1 MAMFGIKM
9 KRRRKK
15 VGGFHAQ
22 YIDKGALKK
31 RKSIGIGR
39 TFGSA
44 TTLIIG
50 GAMCY
55 VALHYIPAYLGL
67 NKILSFSDLDTS
79 ASVAPESSQWATLSS
94 YTDAFRLKRTY
105 LRPGQT
111 IQAEYAIPDAAKL
124 ELVIQRCRPAF
135 IVEIFKCQVISEETA
150 HVKNDKLGTQRFRFP
165 EAGFYRF
172 DEKVILAPNNQ
183 QNYRV
188 IWSRA

>member
-1 MAMFGIKM
+1 MAIFGMEM
-9 KRRRKK
+9 KRRQKK

-22 YIDKGALKK
+22 YIDKGASKK
-31 RKSIGIGR
+31 RKPMGLGR

-67 NKILSFSDLDTS
+67 NKILSFSDLNTS
-79 ASVAPESSQWATLSS
+79 SSIAPESSQMTTLSS
-94 YTDAFRLKRTY
+94 YVDAFRLKRTY

-111 IQAEYAIPDAAKL
+111 IQVQYAIPEGAKL
-124 ELVIQRCRPAF
+124 DLVIQRCRPAF
-135 IVEIFKCQVISEETA
+135 ILEIFKCETMSEETA
-150 HVKNDKLGTQRFRFP
+150 QIRDDKLGTQRFHFP

-172 DEKVILAPNNQ
+172 DEKVTLAPNNTD
-183 QNYRV
+183 NYRV
-188 IWSRA
+188 VWSRA